1 MSGKYNVK
9 TLRPCVGGGFVI
21 EAHFEKRFS
30 MEALC
35 RLLEGI
41 AQCSGKLGVARFSH
55 EGCMFTLYRSGRID
69 VRRAESED
77 EAIRLIDDI
86 KRSSRPRSSNSRYSD
101 FLQIVVIFL
110 SNSFPAGV
118 SSMSLSLFTT

>member
-1 MSGKYNVK
+1 MMGGKYNVK
-9 TLRPCVGGGFVI
+9 TLRPCVDGGFII
-21 EAHFEKRFS
+21 EAHFEKKSS

-41 AQCSGKLGVARFSH
+41 AQCSEKLGVARFSH
-55 EGCMFTLYRSGRID
+55 KGCTFTLYRSGRID

-86 KRSSRPRSSNSRYSD
+86 K
-101 FLQIVVIFL
+101 LIVEAAFVEQPL
-110 SNSFPAGV
+110 
-118 SSMSLSLFTT
+118 L

>member
-1 MSGKYNVK
+1 MRYSAPHQWLTIYNVKWRNWNVVSVKYNVK

-21 EAHFEKRFS
+21 EAHFEKKFS
-30 MEALC
+30 MEVLC

-41 AQCSGKLGVARFSH
+41 AQCSEKLGVARFSH
-55 EGCMFTLYRSGRID
+55 EGCTFTLYRSGRID

-86 KRSSRPRSSNSRYSD
+86 KP
-101 FLQIVVIFL
+101 IVEAAFIIQPL
-110 SNSFPAGV
+110 
-118 SSMSLSLFTT
+118 L